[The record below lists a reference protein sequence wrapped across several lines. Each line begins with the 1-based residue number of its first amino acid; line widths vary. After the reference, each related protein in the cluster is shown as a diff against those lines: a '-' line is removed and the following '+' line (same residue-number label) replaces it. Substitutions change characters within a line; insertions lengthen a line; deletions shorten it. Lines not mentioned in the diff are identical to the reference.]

1 MRGFLASCLHWYRN
15 ELFTLRYWWS
25 HQQNHRLAI
34 WFIENPPILESSQSW
49 SMACMILLILNTSS
63 GLLFSQKF
71 PICLI
76 CKRIFLSPCI
86 TKRYC
91 ISEHFQFLCKYLKQM
106 KTKQVY
112 CPLQNV
118 TEKYLQ
124 QKRQTFYGQFP
135 VTVRQ
140 IYCFNG
146 LFSLT

>member
-49 SMACMILLILNTSS
+49 SMACMILLILNTSL
-63 GLLFSQKF
+63 GLLFRQKF

-112 CPLQNV
+112 CPLQ
-118 TEKYLQ
+118 
-124 QKRQTFYGQFP
+124 KRDWEILTTKKTNLLWP
-135 VTVRQ
+135 
-140 IYCFNG
+140 IPSHSKANM
-146 LFSLT
+146 LF